1 MDNSSNSSENSGE
14 YWLTISDLMSGL
26 MVVFLFI
33 SVAFMRYKE
42 SENDKIKNIAITYEK
57 TKQQSIKHSTRNLS
71 WI

>member
-42 SENDKIKNIAITYEK
+42 SENDKIKNIAITYENK
-57 TKQQSIKHSTRNLS
+57 PNSNP
-71 WI
+71 

>member
-57 TKQQSIKHSTRNLS
+57 KPNSNP
-71 WI
+71 